1 MTFTCPNCGSRVAP
15 NRLRVDWRSAGRM
28 ECPGCSIG
36 LRYSP
41 PYDLIILWGSFPFL
55 CFLLV
60 TKGIQGGLLF
70 SLKLV
75 VIWFVGSI
83 VISGLLGQVIPP
95 KLKLAPP
102 KDEDKDAP
110 IELFG
115 KRRQ

>member
-1 MTFTCPNCGSRVAP
+1 MTFTCPNCGSRFTP
-15 NRLRVDWRSAGRM
+15 NRLRVDRESAGLM
-28 ECPGCSIG
+28 ECPECGIG

-41 PYDLIILWGSFPFL
+41 PYPLIIMWGSFPIL
-55 CFLLV
+55 CVLLV

-70 SLKLV
+70 SVKLV

-83 VISGLLGQVIPP
+83 VISALLARIKPP
-95 KLKLAPP
+95 KLKLASR
-102 KDEDKDAP
+102 KDKDKGEP

>member
-1 MTFTCPNCGSRVAP
+1 
-15 NRLRVDWRSAGRM
+15 M
-28 ECPGCSIG
+28 ECPECGVG

-41 PYDLIILWGSFPFL
+41 PFDLIILWGSFSIF

-70 SLKLV
+70 SVKLV
-75 VIWFVGSI
+75 LIWFFGSM
-83 VISGLLGQVIPP
+83 VFSALLARIKPP
-95 KLKLAPP
+95 KLKLASP
-102 KDEDKDAP
+102 DKDAP